1 MDVLVKTLLFGNEF
15 LTVTNPAR
23 LVPFKFEIY
32 QSEQGFYHRIYKEV
46 GLSGA
51 NLGQL
56 FKVWAFEEQKSGSE
70 QSLNTTLDEYIQY
83 CRTIYERNV

>member
-15 LTVTNPAR
+15 LTATNPAR
-23 LVPFKFEIY
+23 LIPFKFEIY

-56 FKVWAFEEQKSGSE
+56 FKVWAFEEQKSAPE
-70 QSLNTTLDEYIQY
+70 QTLNTTLEEYVKY
-83 CRTIYERNV
+83 CRAIYESNV